1 MLREEQRDGRDV
13 YVVGAKPRDG
23 YHGKHREFFSK
34 MQGTLW
40 IDKSDYRWVR
50 AEGETL
56 GTISFGL
63 FLARLAPRSRMSF
76 EQTRVNGEI
85 WLPKRATVTASA
97 RLALVKQV
105 SLDQEITFTG
115 YRKFQADS
123 KIVSATELAK

>member
-1 MLREEQRDGRDV
+1 MPTTMCLYFRGDGATRALDAFRRAL
-13 YVVGAKPRDG
+13 GA
-23 YHGKHREFFSK
+23 E
-34 MQGTLW
+34 
-40 IDKSDYRWVR
+40 
-50 AEGETL
+50 AETL

-63 FLARLAPRSRMSF
+63 FLARLAPKSHLSF

-105 SLDQEITFTG
+105 SLDQEITFSG